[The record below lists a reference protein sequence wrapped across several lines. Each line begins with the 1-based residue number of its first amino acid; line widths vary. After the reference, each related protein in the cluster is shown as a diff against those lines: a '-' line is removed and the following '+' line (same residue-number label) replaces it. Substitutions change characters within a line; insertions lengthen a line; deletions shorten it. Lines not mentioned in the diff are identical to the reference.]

1 MKDTVV
7 VQIRW
12 GDPWRPGLRTL
23 AVENASIDDVFRTLT
38 AVFSRSDGRTRSLTR
53 VADTGRARGQGRR
66 RAEPAPEAMES
77 AANGS
82 GRVVWARELR
92 GGTAGERGTLVQIEM
107 GERRFLLRFEGL
119 RVFPLG
125 SRVAVEGDPGSGAF
139 FLAEVLRAAGGTRI
153 VRLVERIA

>member
-107 GERRFLLRFEGL
+107 GGKTLSSSVRRAPCLSSGL
-119 RVFPLG
+119 ARRG
-125 SRVAVEGDPGSGAF
+125 RGRPG
-139 FLAEVLRAAGGTRI
+139 
-153 VRLVERIA
+153 